1 MQMDRSVALQY
12 SGGARPASTSMG
24 ILLEFEVGA
33 IDCGAGLDSLSQY
46 QGAAPVELEPSSFCV
61 ECLHSKRFCPAGEE
75 EVLFGP
81 LSHMEV
87 VEEPFIEDYN
97 GGQACT
103 D

>member
-61 ECLHSKRFCPAGEE
+61 ECLHSKTILPRRGRG
-75 EVLFGP
+75 GP
-81 LSHMEV
+81 LWPTVAH
-87 VEEPFIEDYN
+87 
-97 GGQACT
+97 GGRRRAVHRGLQWRAGVY
-103 D
+103 